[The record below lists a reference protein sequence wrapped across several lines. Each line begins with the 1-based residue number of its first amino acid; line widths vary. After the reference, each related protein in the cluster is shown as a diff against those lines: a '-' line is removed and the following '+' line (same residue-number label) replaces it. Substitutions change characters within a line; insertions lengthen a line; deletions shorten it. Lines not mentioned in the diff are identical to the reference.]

1 MPRKA
6 RVSIDGGFY
15 LVSARS
21 GRGLLLFREDSDY
34 ASFSRIASPL
44 LPENGLRL
52 LSWCLLP
59 GSAHLLLCGDG
70 AGVKRFMRLL
80 LGRYSRTREDV
91 RGSGTGLYGGERYR
105 SRVFTDRAELPAVI
119 RFLHSL
125 PVREGAVLFADAWNW
140 SSLRG
145 SKSTRRDGLKADP
158 ALSELTGGARL
169 EPGQGEPEP
178 DWPRFLLKAQATPP
192 APAER
197 LLPADPA
204 AILAREFKVHRSRL
218 VNPRGREQQALRH
231 AAFRACRDRWGM
243 NYSEI
248 ARTFGVTP
256 AAVINAIRRFEAAGV
271 RHPVQGVRRDGRK
284 ASTRSGADH
293 PVPGNGEK
301 GP

>member
-21 GRGLLLFREDSDY
+21 GRGLLLFREDTDY

-44 LPENGLRL
+44 LPETGVRL

-59 GSAHLLLCGDG
+59 VSAHLLLFGDG

-91 RGSGTGLYGGERYR
+91 RGTGTGLYGGERYR
-105 SRVFTDRAELPAVI
+105 SRVFTDRAELPSVI

-125 PVREGAVLFADAWNW
+125 PTREGAVLFADAWNW

-145 SKSTRRDGLKADP
+145 SKPARKDGLKADP
-158 ALSELTGGARL
+158 ALSELTGGAGL

-178 DWPRFLLKAQATPP
+178 DWTRFLLKAQATTQ

-218 VNPRGREQQALRH
+218 VNPRGRDQQALRH
-231 AAFRACRDRWGM
+231 AAFRTCRDRWGM

-256 AAVINAIRRFEAAGV
+256 AAVINALRRMD
-271 RHPVQGVRRDGRK
+271 RR
-284 ASTRSGADH
+284 
-293 PVPGNGEK
+293 
-301 GP
+301 